1 MAQAAN
7 ERESTGPG
15 LNEVQLIGRISAS
28 AERRVMPSDDELVS
42 FRLVVDR
49 EPVRRSSSDR
59 KRPTVDV
66 IDVACWTSKTRK
78 AALGLQAGD
87 VVRVQGA
94 LRRRFWKAGG
104 GAVSRHEVE
113 ASTVGKVR
121 GAPGRR

>member
-7 ERESTGPG
+7 EGPVRGPG
-15 LNEVQLIGRISAS
+15 LNDVQLVGRISAP

-49 EPVRRSSSDR
+49 EPARRPASDR

-66 IDVACWTSKTRK
+66 IDVACWTSRTRR

-113 ASTVGKVR
+113 AASVGKVR
-121 GAPGRR
+121 GVPGRR

>member
-7 ERESTGPG
+7 EGPG
-15 LNEVQLIGRISAS
+15 AGSVLNDVQLIGRISAP

-49 EPVRRSSSDR
+49 DRLGKPVTDR

-66 IDVACWTSKTRK
+66 IDVACWTARTRK
-78 AALGLQAGD
+78 VALALQPGD

-113 ASTVGKVR
+113 AASVARVR
-121 GAPGRR
+121 GVGARR